1 MRNRDQS
8 LVAVVYYHASY
19 LFIYN
24 FSYVVK
30 MSDHDSVLIT
40 VFWWC
45 LRAINDFLLSVSYFG
60 FHSLW
65 LRPYWITLT
74 GPIYQNYNLHDHV
87 NEYGQFLKLL
97 TKKKYQ

>member
-45 LRAINDFLLSVSYFG
+45 LRAINDFFTIGFVFWFPFFMVAAILDNVDRPHLS
-60 FHSLW
+60 
-65 LRPYWITLT
+65 
-74 GPIYQNYNLHDHV
+74 
-87 NEYGQFLKLL
+87 KL
-97 TKKKYQ
+97 